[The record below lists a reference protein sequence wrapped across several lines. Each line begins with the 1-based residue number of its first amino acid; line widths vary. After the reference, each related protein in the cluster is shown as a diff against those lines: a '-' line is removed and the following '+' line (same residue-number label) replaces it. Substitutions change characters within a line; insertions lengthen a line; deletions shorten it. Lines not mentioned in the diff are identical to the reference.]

1 VFRKRGQQQWSA
13 LVSARTSR
21 IARAMRE
28 HLGRAR
34 WRSFVAYA
42 VAHYKEQF
50 VSAFD
55 PDSGVI
61 ACAGPIEGGPCPRAL
76 VARIDDPGAFKL
88 LQSLHL
94 NHSHDVGKLCSVWRA
109 SVPTG
114 ARRWSA
120 GIDRARPCQML
131 FGVTASD
138 DLEQCLH
145 FGCGSSRGAGG
156 PRVARLCHSQRA
168 HWAHSVSDLC
178 RASVR
183 SSAVELPNAGVLP
196 SQSS

>member
-1 VFRKRGQQQWSA
+1 
-13 LVSARTSR
+13 
-21 IARAMRE
+21 MRE
-28 HLGRAR
+28 HLGKAR

-42 VAHYKEQF
+42 EAHYKEQF
-50 VSAFD
+50 VSAFE

-61 ACAGPIEGGPCPRAL
+61 ACAGPIEGGPCPRAF

-94 NHSHDVGKLCSVWRA
+94 DHSHDVGKLCSVWRA
-109 SVPTG
+109 SVLTG

-138 DLEQCLH
+138 DLEQCLD
-145 FGCGSSRGAGG
+145 FGCGSIRGAGG
-156 PRVARLCHSQRA
+156 HRVARLCHSPRA

-178 RASVR
+178 RASTR
-183 SSAVELPNAGVLP
+183 SGAVELPDAAVLP
-196 SQSS
+196 LQLAASRWQ